1 MYIKLN
7 LENLFFGFE
16 FIFFFFLK
24 IFIIC
29 TKKLIDIKFEAVIAI
44 IIISIIVIFKLICR
58 RNDSRVSLFIMKIY
72 NRYKRRYINRI
83 RYI

>member
-16 FIFFFFLK
+16 FIFFFLK

-29 TKKLIDIKFEAVIAI
+29 TKKLIDIKFEADIAI
-44 IIISIIVIFKLICR
+44 IIISIIVIFKNCLYFNLQKKWQSYSVI
-58 RNDSRVSLFIMKIY
+58 IY
-72 NRYKRRYINRI
+72 YEDI
-83 RYI
+83 